1 MSKLIRHGALFGPT
15 RIEAQC
21 SGKEAFAN
29 GAMAHRTAVRMLAK
43 KNRKKNKGSVD
54 VYRCPHCGK
63 YHIGR
68 S

>member
-1 MSKLIRHGALFGPT
+1 MSKQVRHGALFGPT

-29 GAMAHRTAVRMLAK
+29 GARAHRTAVRMLAK
-43 KNRKKNKGSVD
+43 YKNKKGGVD
-54 VYRCPHCGK
+54 VYRCLHCGK